1 MVSLIIIGND
11 IHLFIY
17 LFIYLCIYLFM
28 FLFVYLLIYLFVHL
42 LPKHFNFQFF
52 HTIKLVSG
60 DIFNDYNDNVL

>member
-1 MVSLIIIGND
+1 
-11 IHLFIY
+11 
-17 LFIYLCIYLFM
+17 M

-42 LPKHFNFQFF
+42 LPKHFNCQFF